1 METKRIIIEDRNHIK
16 DEELKE
22 AARILHSGGLVAFP
36 TETVYGLGGNAL
48 DEDAA
53 RKIYAAKGRPSDNP
67 LIAHVSCVE
76 EVEPL
81 VKEIPEAGRKLMEA
95 FWPGPLTMIFP
106 KSEKVPY
113 GTTGGL
119 DTVAIRMPDDPVAN
133 RLIALAGVPV
143 AAPSA
148 NTSGRPSPTTADHVW
163 QDMNGRIDMIID
175 GGPVGI
181 GVESTIVDVS
191 SAVPAVLRP
200 GAITME
206 MLEEVLG
213 EVSVDPAILGPL
225 SADVRP
231 KAPGMKYKHYA
242 PKADLTLVEPG
253 TGADRESGAEQVTG
267 AEQKTGA
274 EQVTGAEQKN
284 GAGQKTGAEQKTG
297 ADRNT
302 GADPETGLDETQLQA
317 MICKVRELS
326 REKIEA
332 GYKVGVI
339 CTDESRGCYTDGEVR
354 SIGAR
359 KSQASVA
366 HNLYALLREF
376 DDLGVDYIF
385 SESFPK
391 DHLGQAIMNRLS
403 KAAGYKIVKV

>member
-1 METKRIIIEDRNHIK
+1 METKRVIIEDRNHIK
-16 DEELKE
+16 DEELRE
-22 AARILHSGGLVAFP
+22 AAGILRSGGLVAFP
-36 TETVYGLGGNAL
+36 TETVYGLGGNTL

-67 LIAHVSCVE
+67 LIAHVSCME
-76 EVEPL
+76 EVAPL
-81 VKEIPEAGRKLMEA
+81 VKEIPEAGKKLMEA

-106 KSEKVPY
+106 KSHKVPY

-163 QDMNGRIDMIID
+163 QDMNGRIEMIID

-191 SAVPAVLRP
+191 SAVPAILRP

-206 MLEEVLG
+206 MLEAVLG
-213 EVSVDPAILGPL
+213 NVSVDPAILGPL

-242 PKADLTLVEPG
+242 PKADLTLVEPEDV
-253 TGADRESGAEQVTG
+253 DRE
-267 AEQKTGA
+267 
-274 EQVTGAEQKN
+274 N
-284 GAGQKTGAEQKTG
+284 
-297 ADRNT
+297 
-302 GADPETGLDETQLQA
+302 GLDEKQLQA
-317 MICKVRELS
+317 MIGKVQELS
-326 REKIEA
+326 HQRIEA
-332 GYKVGVI
+332 GCRVGVI
-339 CTDESRGCYTDGEVR
+339 CTDESRHCYTDGEVR
-354 SIGAR
+354 SIGER

>member
-1 METKRIIIEDRNHIK
+1 
-16 DEELKE
+16 
-22 AARILHSGGLVAFP
+22 
-36 TETVYGLGGNAL
+36 
-48 DEDAA
+48 
-53 RKIYAAKGRPSDNP
+53 
-67 LIAHVSCVE
+67 
-76 EVEPL
+76 
-81 VKEIPEAGRKLMEA
+81 MEA

-253 TGADRESGAEQVTG
+253 TGTERESGAEQVTG

-274 EQVTGAEQKN
+274 
-284 GAGQKTGAEQKTG
+284 
-297 ADRNT
+297 DWNT
-302 GADPETGLDETQLQA
+302 GAAPETGLDETQLQA
-317 MICKVRELS
+317 MIRKVRELS

>member
-22 AARILHSGGLVAFP
+22 AASILRSGGLVAFP

-76 EVEPL
+76 EVAPL

-163 QDMNGRIDMIID
+163 QDMNGRIEMIID

-206 MLEEVLG
+206 MLAEVLG
-213 EVSVDPAILGPL
+213 EISVDPAILGPL

-253 TGADRESGAEQVTG
+253 TGTERES
-267 AEQKTGA
+267 GA

>member
-1 METKRIIIEDRNHIK
+1 METKRVMIEDRNHIK
-16 DEELKE
+16 DEELGE
-22 AARILHSGGLVAFP
+22 AAGILRSGGLVAFP

-53 RKIYAAKGRPSDNP
+53 GKIYAAKGRPSDNP
-67 LIAHVSCVE
+67 LIAHVSCME
-76 EVEPL
+76 EVAPL

-133 RLIALAGVPV
+133 QLIALAGVPV

-163 QDMNGRIDMIID
+163 QDMNGRIEMIID

-206 MLEEVLG
+206 MLAEVLG

-242 PKADLTLVEPG
+242 PKADLTLVEPEDV
-253 TGADRESGAEQVTG
+253 DRE
-267 AEQKTGA
+267 
-274 EQVTGAEQKN
+274 N
-284 GAGQKTGAEQKTG
+284 
-297 ADRNT
+297 
-302 GADPETGLDETQLQA
+302 GLDEKQLQA
-317 MICKVRELS
+317 MIGKVRELS
-326 REKIEA
+326 RGKIEA
-332 GYKVGVI
+332 GCKVGVI
-339 CTDESRGCYTDGEVR
+339 CTDESRHCYTDGAVR
-354 SIGAR
+354 SIGER